1 MVSTYAQRKATK
13 TYIDKLKSKGISQHG
28 VYCSNLQW
36 IILRELIKAI
46 KKLDLDNLKSIEI
59 DDDGQFI
66 KFIYD
71 SLPETRVVLTNQ
83 VEDDK
88 G

>member
-13 TYIDKLKSKGISQHG
+13 NYIDKLKSKGISQHG
-28 VYCSNLQW
+28 IYCSDLQW

-66 KFIYD
+66 KFIYENP
-71 SLPETRVVLTNQ
+71 PETRVVSTNQ

-88 G
+88 

>member
-1 MVSTYAQRKATK
+1 MMVSTYAQRKATK

-46 KKLDLDNLKSIEI
+46 KKLNLDKLKSMEI
-59 DDDGQFI
+59 DDDGKFI
-66 KFIYD
+66 KFIYENP
-71 SLPETRVVLTNQ
+71 PETRVVSTNQ

-88 G
+88 

>member
-28 VYCSNLQW
+28 IYCSDLQW

-46 KKLDLDNLKSIEI
+46 KKLDFDNLKSIEI

-66 KFIYD
+66 KFIYENP
-71 SLPETRVVLTNQ
+71 PETRVVSTNQ

-88 G
+88 

>member
-13 TYIDKLKSKGISQHG
+13 TYIDKLKSQGISQHG

-46 KKLDLDNLKSIEI
+46 KKLDLDSLKSMEI

-66 KFIYD
+66 KFIYENP
-71 SLPETRVVLTNQ
+71 PESRVVSSNRD
-83 VEDDK
+83 EDDK

>member
-1 MVSTYAQRKATK
+1 MVSTFAQRKASK

-46 KKLDLDNLKSIEI
+46 KAMNLDGIQSMEI
-59 DDDGQFI
+59 DDDGKYI
-66 KFIYD
+66 RFIYD
-71 SLPETRVVLTNQ
+71 NPPETAQETPNQ
-83 VEDDK
+83 VDEV
-88 G
+88 

>member
-13 TYIDKLKSKGISQHG
+13 NYIDKLKSKGISQHG

-46 KKLDLDNLKSIEI
+46 KKLDLDNLKSMEI

-66 KFIYD
+66 KFIYENP
-71 SLPETRVVLTNQ
+71 PESRVVSSNRD
-83 VEDDK
+83 EDDK

>member
-1 MVSTYAQRKATK
+1 MVSTYAQKKASK

-28 VYCSNLQW
+28 IYCSDLQW
-36 IILRELIKAI
+36 LILKELIKTV
-46 KKLDLDNLKSIEI
+46 KQLDLDALKTIEI
-59 DDDGQFI
+59 DDDG
-66 KFIYD
+66 KFIRFIYENE
-71 SLPETRVVLTNQ
+71 PETRVVSSNN

>member
-1 MVSTYAQRKATK
+1 MVSTYAQRKASK

-28 VYCSNLQW
+28 VYCSDLQW
-36 IILRELIKAI
+36 IILRELIKVI
-46 KKLDLDNLKSIEI
+46 KKLDLDNLKSMEI

-66 KFIYD
+66 RFIYD
-71 SLPETRVVLTNQ
+71 NPPETGQETPNH
-83 VEDDK
+83 

>member
-28 VYCSNLQW
+28 VYCSKLQW

-46 KKLDLDNLKSIEI
+46 KKLNLDALKSMEI

-66 KFIYD
+66 RFIYD
-71 SLPETRVVLTNQ
+71 NPSETAQETPNRV
-83 VEDDK
+83 DDV
-88 G
+88 

>member
-1 MVSTYAQRKATK
+1 MVSTYAQRKASK

-28 VYCSNLQW
+28 VYCSDLQW
-36 IILRELIKAI
+36 IILRELIKVI

-59 DDDGQFI
+59 DDNGQFI

-71 SLPETRVVLTNQ
+71 NPPETAQGTPNQ
-83 VEDDK
+83 VDEVR

>member
-1 MVSTYAQRKATK
+1 MVSTYAQRKASK

-28 VYCSNLQW
+28 IYCSDLQW

-66 KFIYD
+66 KFIYENP
-71 SLPETRVVLTNQ
+71 PEKRVVSTNQ

-88 G
+88 

>member
-1 MVSTYAQRKATK
+1 MVSTYAQRKASK

-28 VYCSNLQW
+28 IYCSDLQW
-36 IILRELIKAI
+36 AILRELIKVI
-46 KKLDLDNLKSIEI
+46 KKLNLDGLNSMEI

-66 KFIYD
+66 KFIYENP
-71 SLPETRVVLTNQ
+71 PETRVFSTNQ
-83 VEDDK
+83 SEDDK

>member
-1 MVSTYAQRKATK
+1 MVSTYAQRKASK

-28 VYCSNLQW
+28 IYCSDLQW

-46 KKLDLDNLKSIEI
+46 KKLDLDSLKSMEI

-71 SLPETRVVLTNQ
+71 SPPETAQNSTNQ

-88 G
+88 

>member
-1 MVSTYAQRKATK
+1 MVSTYAQRKASK

-46 KKLDLDNLKSIEI
+46 KKLDLDSLKSMEI

-66 KFIYD
+66 KFIYENP
-71 SLPETRVVLTNQ
+71 PETRVVSTNQ

>member
-28 VYCSNLQW
+28 IYCSDLQW
-36 IILRELIKAI
+36 IILRELIKAV
-46 KKLDLDNLKSIEI
+46 KKLNLDALKSIEI
-59 DDDGQFI
+59 DDNGQFI
-66 KFIYD
+66 RFIYD
-71 SLPETRVVLTNQ
+71 KPPESGVDLTNPP
-83 VEDDK
+83 EDDK

>member
-1 MVSTYAQRKATK
+1 MVSTFAQRKATK

-66 KFIYD
+66 KFIYENP
-71 SLPETRVVLTNQ
+71 PETRVVSTNQ

>member
-1 MVSTYAQRKATK
+1 MVSTFAQRKASK

-28 VYCSNLQW
+28 IYCSDLQW

-66 KFIYD
+66 KFIYENP
-71 SLPETRVVLTNQ
+71 PEKRVVSTNQ

-88 G
+88 

>member
-1 MVSTYAQRKATK
+1 MVSTYAQRKASK

-28 VYCSNLQW
+28 IYCSDLQW
-36 IILRELIKAI
+36 AILRELIKVI
-46 KKLDLDNLKSIEI
+46 KKLNLNGLKSMEI

-66 KFIYD
+66 KFIYENP
-71 SLPETRVVLTNQ
+71 PETRVVSTNQ
-83 VEDDK
+83 SEDDK

>member
-1 MVSTYAQRKATK
+1 MVSTFAQRKATK

-46 KKLDLDNLKSIEI
+46 KKLDLDNLKSMEI

-71 SLPETRVVLTNQ
+71 SPPETAQNSTNQ

>member
-1 MVSTYAQRKATK
+1 MVSTFAQRKATK

-28 VYCSNLQW
+28 IYCSDLQW

-66 KFIYD
+66 KFIYENP
-71 SLPETRVVLTNQ
+71 PETRVVSTNQ

-88 G
+88 

>member
-1 MVSTYAQRKATK
+1 MVSTYAQRKASK

-28 VYCSNLQW
+28 VYCSDLQW

-66 KFIYD
+66 KFIYENP
-71 SLPETRVVLTNQ
+71 PETRVVSTNQ

>member
-1 MVSTYAQRKATK
+1 MVSTYAQRKASK

-28 VYCSNLQW
+28 IYCSDLQW

-46 KKLDLDNLKSIEI
+46 KKLDLDALKSIEI
-59 DDDGQFI
+59 DDNGQFI

-71 SLPETRVVLTNQ
+71 NQPEIGQETPNQ
-83 VEDDK
+83 